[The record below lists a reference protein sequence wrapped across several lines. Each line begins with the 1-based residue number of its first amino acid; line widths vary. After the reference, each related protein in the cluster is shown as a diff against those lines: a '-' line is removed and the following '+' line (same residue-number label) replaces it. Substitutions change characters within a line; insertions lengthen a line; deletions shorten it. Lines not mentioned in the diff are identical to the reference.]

1 MLSANATRRSTP
13 IAAPVPVRRR
23 LPNWSHALAGI
34 LGGTALFAWHGSRFG
49 NWIIDDAAI
58 TFAYARSIAEGH
70 GSILQPGADPSEG
83 FSNPSWLL
91 LLTLGR
97 MIGLF
102 DHGTILGIPDYVLFP
117 KALALLCCAGIVV
130 AFYYAATKVT
140 SRPGLAA
147 FVSAALLAAN
157 PSFVIWSFSGLENSL
172 FALAVTWLAVVMF
185 RAAVDER
192 LLDVHTALITG
203 ALAALAAL
211 TRPDG
216 LIYALAFPLVL
227 LLQVNRANLGASVRS
242 AALSSVAF
250 LIPVGGYFTWRYLE
264 FGTLLS
270 LPALAKNQGLPE
282 FTDLTRSGEVLQYVG
297 APTGIA
303 FAVLV
308 GMVLLRPSRLRTGM
322 IPLLVTLALATAAY
336 AMLNPD
342 WMVQYRFAT
351 PIWTVSA
358 LAATLAAG
366 AALRHT
372 GVRGRVV
379 LTAGL
384 VVVLVLSGNLFAA
397 ASEKFRNG
405 PIVPMCVVAERW
417 GRIFNVYADI
427 ISLDQGALLLPDVGG
442 TALTSRLRVVD
453 MAGLT
458 EPRMAEFWAG
468 HQWSDLTDYIFEDVR
483 PAFIHA
489 HGSWGKTTEVVDD
502 PRLER
507 DYVEIRSLPNKGV
520 DLVRKDVLPG
530 RAALDELRAY
540 ANNQVPEIETVAA
553 SAPRGQC
560 GPTLRPG
567 QHPVGG
573 TE

>member
-1 MLSANATRRSTP
+1 MASTDATMAP
-13 IAAPVPVRRR
+13 APVRGR
-23 LPNWSHALAGI
+23 LPNWLCALAGV
-34 LGGTALFAWHGSRFG
+34 LAGVALIAWHGSRFG

-58 TFAYARSIAEGH
+58 TFAYARSLAEGH
-70 GSILQPGADPSEG
+70 GFVLQPGSDPSEG

-91 LLTLGR
+91 LLTVGR

-117 KALALLCCAGIVV
+117 KALALLCCAGVVV
-130 AFYYAATKVT
+130 AFYSAATKVT
-140 SRPGLAA
+140 SRPGLAT

-192 LLDVHTALITG
+192 LLDVRIALVTG

-216 LIYALAFPLVL
+216 LIYVVAFPLVL
-227 LLQVNRANLGASVRS
+227 LLQANRANLGASVRS
-242 AALSSVAF
+242 VALSSVAF
-250 LIPVGGYFTWRYLE
+250 LVPVGGYFTWRYLE
-264 FGTLLS
+264 FGNVLS
-270 LPALAKNQGLPE
+270 LPALAKNQALPE
-282 FTDLTRSGEVLQYVG
+282 FTDLTRTGEVLQYVG
-297 APTGIA
+297 APAGIA
-303 FAVLV
+303 FAVLS
-308 GMVLLRPSRLRTGM
+308 GMALLRPSRLRTGM
-322 IPLLVTLALATAAY
+322 ISLLVTLALAAVAY

-342 WMVQYRFAT
+342 WMGQYRFAT
-351 PIWTVSA
+351 PIWAVGA

-384 VVVLVLSGNLFAA
+384 VVVLVLSGNLFVA

-405 PIVPMCVVAERW
+405 PTVPMCVVAERW
-417 GRIFNVYADI
+417 GRTFNVYADI
-427 ISLDQGALLLPDVGG
+427 IGLEHGALLLPDVGG
-442 TALTSRLRVVD
+442 AALTSRLRVVD

-458 EPRMAEFWAG
+458 EPRMAEFWAD
-468 HQWSDLTDYIFEDVR
+468 HRWSDLTDYVFEDVR

-489 HGSWGKTTEVVDD
+489 HGSWGKTTGIVDD
-502 PRLER
+502 PRAER
-507 DYVEIRSLPNKGV
+507 DYVVIRSLANKGV

-530 RAALDELRAY
+530 RAALDELRTY
-540 ANNQVPEIETVAA
+540 AKNQVPQIEAVVA
-553 SAPRGQC
+553 SAPRGHC

-567 QHPVGG
+567 QHPVGA
-573 TE
+573 TERLPVPG